1 MKHLTDEERLACV
14 EGHASKEAKDHVAQ
28 CAECAAELES
38 WRRSIQRLEN
48 FDWPGRIPRRA
59 SILAPVFKWA
69 IAASVVLC
77 IGFGLGRFTGPSA
90 AQIEARVKAD
100 VTRDVQQQLLAAT
113 RNQQKAAIDSTA
125 ILALL
130 NQLRD
135 QQAANY
141 ISLRKDLETL
151 ASTADSRLNSNSRQ
165 IRELVASF
173 SDSNP

>member
-14 EGHASKEAKDHVAQ
+14 EGRASKETKDHVAQ
-28 CAECAAELES
+28 CADCAAEIES

-59 SILAPVFKWA
+59 SMISPVFKWA
-69 IAASVVLC
+69 IAAGVVLC
-77 IGFGLGRFTGPSA
+77 VGFGLGRFSGPSA

-100 VTRDVQQQLLAAT
+100 VTRDVQHQLLSAMQD
-113 RNQQKAAIDSTA
+113 QQKARIDSAA